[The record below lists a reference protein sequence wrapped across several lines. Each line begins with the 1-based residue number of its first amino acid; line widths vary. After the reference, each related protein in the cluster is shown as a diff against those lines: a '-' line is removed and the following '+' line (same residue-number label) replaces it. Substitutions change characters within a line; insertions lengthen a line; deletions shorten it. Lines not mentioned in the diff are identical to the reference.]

1 MHRFSLNSRYFGKLL
16 QPAHALARL
25 PALPALNMKV
35 YTDINQLPAF
45 RSAVVT
51 IGSFDGVHLGHRQII
66 SQLIREAKK
75 VEGETVIITFH
86 PHPRTV
92 INPSTTIRLINIL
105 SEKTVLLEQL
115 GVDNL
120 VVVPF
125 EDDFANLSA
134 SGYVE
139 DFLLRLF
146 HPHTLIIG
154 YDHRFGRGRKG
165 DFRLLEQYAKEGRF
179 HLIEIPQH
187 LLHKAGISS
196 TRIREDLL
204 HGDIE
209 KANELLGYTYY
220 FEGTVVTGNQLGRTI
235 GYPTANIAV
244 NDKHKIVPG
253 KGVYAV
259 AFQIDDPHYTGK
271 GFAGMMNIGV
281 RPTVGG
287 TREVI
292 EVNLFDFDADIYGK
306 PVKISVHKR
315 LRAEKKF
322 NGLDELKDQLAKDKL
337 QARLALK

>member
-1 MHRFSLNSRYFGKLL
+1 
-16 QPAHALARL
+16 
-25 PALPALNMKV
+25 MKV
-35 YTDINQLPAF
+35 YTDINTLPAF
-45 RSAVVT
+45 RYAVVT

-75 VEGETVIITFH
+75 VAGETVIITFH

-92 INPSTTIRLINIL
+92 IHPSAAIHLINTL
-105 SEKTVLLEQL
+105 SEKTALLEQL

-120 VVVPF
+120 VIVPF
-125 EDDFANLSA
+125 NESFANLSA

-139 DFLLRLF
+139 DFLLHHF

-154 YDHRFGRGRKG
+154 YDHRFGKGRKG

-187 LLHKAGISS
+187 VLHKAGISS

-204 HGDIE
+204 HGDVE

-220 FEGTVVTGNQLGRTI
+220 FEGTVVRGNQLGRTI

-244 NDKHKIVPG
+244 SDKQKIVPG

-259 AFQIDDPHYTGK
+259 RFQIGDAYYAGK
-271 GFAGMMNIGV
+271 TFAGMMNIGV

-287 TREVI
+287 IHEVI

-306 PVKISVHKR
+306 PVKVWVHKR

-322 NGLDELKDQLAKDKL
+322 NGLDELKEQLAKDKQ
-337 QARLALK
+337 QAQLALV